1 MEKITEEQWKL
12 HVAQNCSE
20 SYSLTVELA
29 IMDLWESGVKTEEE
43 AKKRLHQD
51 RFDLSGSQAVFAIN
65 FALTHDASD
74 WLDRDI
80 VNNSI

>member
-1 MEKITEEQWKL
+1 MEKITEEQWKQ

-29 IMDLWESGVKTEEE
+29 IMDLWESGAKTEEE
-43 AKKRLHQD
+43 AKKRLYQD
-51 RFDLSGSQAVFAIN
+51 RFGLSGSQAVLAIN

-74 WLDRDI
+74 WLDRDM
-80 VNNSI
+80 VNHSI